1 MKADMRRIIATQQQE
16 VVSIKR
22 QLVERREKIAEWE
35 GDIVNLTDKL
45 ENETAVLSILEEA
58 DMKGD
63 K

>member
-35 GDIVNLTDKL
+35 GDIVNLTDNL